1 MLPELSREMPVP
13 RSELPPPKCV
23 VVFVV
28 ELINDTNTC
37 ESKLSA
43 LESTP
48 VTFVVI
54 MFVGKFLDCVKPAIS
69 AVPLAS
75 TAVIAWPASSLPPP
89 RNVQY
94 NNAPLGSNSTNNAS
108 DASDDPFRFNSGA
121 FVETESSGNPRDAV
135 LPVT

>member
-13 RSELPPPKCV
+13 KSELPPPKCV

-54 MFVGKFLDCVKPAIS
+54 MFVGKFLDCVKPAIN

-75 TAVIAWPASSLPPP
+75 TPQEL
-89 RNVQY
+89 
-94 NNAPLGSNSTNNAS
+94 STLLKN
-108 DASDDPFRFNSGA
+108 D
-121 FVETESSGNPRDAV
+121 TEKWGRLIKAKKITSQG
-135 LPVT
+135 